1 MNKLVKT
8 KIELAKTRSL
18 NKQGVKTS
26 ETIQG
31 SGPLN
36 RDGVPEIPPD
46 QRKVNNWPILDLGI
60 QPSIELKDWTLAV
73 SGCCA
78 NPQKFTF
85 AELSKLGIVE
95 DSSDFHCVTG
105 WSRLGMKWKGIR
117 LKDIANFC
125 KVDDGAKH
133 VYFEGSDGYSTN
145 ISIEEA
151 MKDDVLIVFEANGE
165 PLPKEHGGPVR
176 MITPQ
181 LWAWKGSKWIKSI
194 EFLEL
199 DRRGFW
205 ELRGYSNS
213 AIPWLNDRYT
223 ADEQND

>member
-8 KIELAKTRSL
+8 KIELAKIRSL

-26 ETIQG
+26 EVIQG

-46 QRKVNNWPILDLGI
+46 QRKVNNWPILDLGV
-60 QPSIELKDWTLAV
+60 QPSIELDRWTLVV
-73 SGCCA
+73 SGCCS
-78 NPQKFTF
+78 NPKKFSF
-85 AELSKLGIVE
+85 AELSKIGIVE
-95 DSSDFHCVTG
+95 DTSDFHCVTG

-117 LKDIANFC
+117 LKDIAEFC
-125 KVDDGAKH
+125 KVKASAKH

-145 ISIEEA
+145 ITMDEA

-194 EFLEL
+194 EFLEN

-223 ADEQND
+223 SDEHD

>member
-8 KIELAKTRSL
+8 KIELAKIRSL

-26 ETIQG
+26 EVIQG

-46 QRKVNNWPILDLGI
+46 QRKVNNWPILDLGV
-60 QPSIELKDWTLAV
+60 QPSIELDRWTLAV
-73 SGCCA
+73 SGCCS
-78 NPQKFTF
+78 NPKKFSF
-85 AELSKLGIVE
+85 AELSKIGIVE
-95 DSSDFHCVTG
+95 DTSDFHCVTG

-117 LKDIANFC
+117 LKDIAEFC
-125 KVDDGAKH
+125 KVKASAKH

-145 ISIEEA
+145 ITMDEA

-194 EFLEL
+194 EFLEN

-223 ADEQND
+223 SDEHD